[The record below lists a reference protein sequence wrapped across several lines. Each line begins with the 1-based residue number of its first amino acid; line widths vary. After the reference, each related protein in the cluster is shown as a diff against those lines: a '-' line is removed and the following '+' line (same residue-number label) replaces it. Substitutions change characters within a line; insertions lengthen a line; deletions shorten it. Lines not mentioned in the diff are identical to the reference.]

1 MVVISVMCGAIVL
14 FAVVFLIY
22 DARNRKKT
30 SKVARHIVI
39 ASAAF
44 DEFGRILVKSD
55 GTLPM
60 HVIETDAAIDV
71 SLLYLAYTDE
81 SVCWPRSTLD
91 QRPSNG
97 FSCFHSIGVYS
108 DHLSNACLSVCE
120 LDLPIPYTLT
130 PSISM

>member
-1 MVVISVMCGAIVL
+1 MCGAIVL

-44 DEFGRILVKSD
+44 DEFGRILVKAD

-71 SLLYLAYTDE
+71 SLIHLNIADR
-81 SVCWPRSTLD
+81 SVFWPRSTLG
-91 QRPSNG
+91 QRLSNG
-97 FSCFHSIGVYS
+97 SSFFHSTGVYS
-108 DHLSNACLSVCE
+108 DHL
-120 LDLPIPYTLT
+120 
-130 PSISM
+130 